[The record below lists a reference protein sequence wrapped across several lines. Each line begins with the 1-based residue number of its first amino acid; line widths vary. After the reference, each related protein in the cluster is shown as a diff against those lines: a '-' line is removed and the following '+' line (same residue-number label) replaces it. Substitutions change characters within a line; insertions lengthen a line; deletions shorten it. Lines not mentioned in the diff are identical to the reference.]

1 MTHPDEK
8 AYPQGEYGGD
18 SLTKR
23 ELFAATV
30 LSGMVPVNEA
40 VSSSAIPPLVCRAIW
55 FADELI
61 KQLNE
66 DQNGN

>member
-1 MTHPDEK
+1 MTNPDAK
-8 AYPQGEYGGD
+8 VHPQGEYGGD
-18 SLTKR
+18 GFTKR
-23 ELFAATV
+23 ELFSATI
-30 LSGMVPVNEA
+30 LSGMVPVNEV

-66 DQNGN
+66 